1 MKPDEAGLLADR
13 ETRNAARSLFD
24 SRLAQVKSDL
34 SARGI
39 GGRIADKAKDDARA
53 TLTEAVAVARDS
65 KGIIAATAGALA
77 LWFFRGPLMAKLA
90 PFLDRVGSDGTAA
103 EEDNDDQR

>member
-1 MKPDEAGLLADR
+1 MSKDEDRLQADR

-24 SRLAQVKSDL
+24 SRLTQVKSDL
-34 SARGI
+34 TARSI

-53 TLTEAVAVARDS
+53 TLTEAVEVARDS

-77 LWFFRGPLMAKLA
+77 LWFFRDTLLAKLT
-90 PFLDRVGSDGTAA
+90 PLLHRA
-103 EEDNDDQR
+103 EDTEDADDE